1 MKRHTATFKAQV
13 TLELLKEAKTVTQIA
28 AEHSVHPGQLHRW
41 KRQAIENFPQLFTES
56 EARKQE
62 AQAHEQQLAEL
73 SAQIGKLTTQLE
85 WLKKIWTRP
94 SLALLI
100 FTHKFSIA
108 YMVVFPIVIVLG
120 RGVALAKK
128 NSTCTIASVPRV
140 LRVRLSHPLELEA
153 VLNAPSAQFMI
164 AD

>member
-13 TLELLKEAKTVTQIA
+13 TLELLKEEKTVTQIA

-85 WLKKIWTRP
+85 WLKKKSGLDP
-94 SLALLI
+94 
-100 FTHKFSIA
+100 
-108 YMVVFPIVIVLG
+108 
-120 RGVALAKK
+120 
-128 NSTCTIASVPRV
+128 
-140 LRVRLSHPLELEA
+140 LSR
-153 VLNAPSAQFMI
+153 
-164 AD
+164 